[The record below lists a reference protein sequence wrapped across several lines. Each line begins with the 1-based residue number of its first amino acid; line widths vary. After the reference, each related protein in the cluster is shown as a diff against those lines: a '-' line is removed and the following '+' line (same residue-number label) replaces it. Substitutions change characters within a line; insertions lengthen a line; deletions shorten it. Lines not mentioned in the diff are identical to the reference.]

1 MNGSDL
7 TGGSTT
13 TWSPDALVGR
23 WDMKIDWRGRRPL
36 LGWRHGTVT
45 AAMTIFADAAGFG
58 MEVNSAGSDS
68 RTRIASWTST
78 VPGSPE
84 LHYVYDVTPRAG
96 APQGAHPYTG
106 AAILRYYPDSDELRG
121 NYWTSQLTVGEFTI
135 RRADADT
142 KYAGGEVSS
151 APRGSVTMRWA
162 GWLLLAAMIGA
173 VLWFLVFGRP
183 EPEAHGARTDSQQ
196 NIEFAVGQASRTC
209 LLNLTDQEQRS
220 IETGVTARLQRYAAG
235 GYATI
240 DRTRQSVNETFS
252 EAGQLEQQRLLSDCM
267 VRQTDKFIATSRLQ
281 SF

>member
-1 MNGSDL
+1 MTASDPS
-7 TGGSTT
+7 GRSTT
-13 TWSPDALVGR
+13 PWSPDALVGR
-23 WDMKIDWRGRRPL
+23 WDMKIDWRGRRPI

-58 MEVNSAGSDS
+58 MEVNSSGSDS

-96 APQGAHPYTG
+96 APQGSHPYTG
-106 AAILRYYPDSDELRG
+106 AAILRYYPESDELRG

-135 RRADADT
+135 RRGDVDMMDSGSEASNGP
-142 KYAGGEVSS
+142 GG
-151 APRGSVTMRWA
+151 GTNMRWL
-162 GWLLLAAMIGA
+162 GWLLLVAMIGA

-183 EPEAHGARTDSQQ
+183 EPENLSARTDSQQ
-196 NIEFAVGQASRTC
+196 SIEFAVNQASRTC
-209 LLNLTDQEQRS
+209 LLNLTEQEQRS

-240 DRTRQSVNETFS
+240 DRTRQSVNEALS

-281 SF
+281 AR